1 MEKGKGAHSGEDRT
15 DLEGLS
21 LNWRTDFF
29 FSVSNDE
36 TLDKLNSL
44 RLSFLIIESEKFETS
59 LATGDPV

>member
-21 LNWRTDFF
+21 LNWRTVF

>member
-1 MEKGKGAHSGEDRT
+1 M

-21 LNWRTDFF
+21 QNWRTDF

-44 RLSFLIIESEKFETS
+44 RLSFLIIESKKFETS